1 MASRDFK
8 TVQAAE
14 RAVKILYL
22 KASIGA
28 SGAPTLVTDDSLGIK
43 SITRNGAGDY
53 SILLG
58 TPSGMTDKYPK
69 LLYADG
75 LLLDPDAEELQSQ
88 IDTDSV
94 STSGL
99 VKILTIARDS
109 SGDAAAADPS
119 KGAYLSMI
127 FHVKNSSV
135 K

>member
-8 TVQAAE
+8 NVQAAE
-14 RAVKILYL
+14 RAVKILYM
-22 KASIGA
+22 KATIGG
-28 SGAPTLVTDDSLGIK
+28 SGAPTLVTADSLGIK

-58 TPSGMTDKYPK
+58 TPSGVTDKYPK
-69 LLYADG
+69 LMYTNG
-75 LLLDPDAEELQSQ
+75 VLLDPDAEDLQLQ

-94 STSGL
+94 ASSGL

-119 KGAYLSMI
+119 SGATISMI

>member
-8 TVQAAE
+8 NVQAAE
-14 RAVKILYL
+14 RAVKILYM
-22 KASIGA
+22 KATIGG
-28 SGAPTLVTDDSLGIK
+28 SGAPTLVTADSLGIK

-58 TPSGMTDKYPK
+58 TPSGVTDKYPK
-69 LLYADG
+69 LMYTNG
-75 LLLDPDAEELQSQ
+75 VLLDPDAEDLQLQ

-94 STSGL
+94 ASSGL

-119 KGAYLSMI
+119 NGATISMI

>member
-58 TPSGMTDKYPK
+58 TPSGLTDKYPK

-75 LLLDPDAEELQSQ
+75 VLLDPDAEDLQ
-88 IDTDSV
+88 
-94 STSGL
+94 
-99 VKILTIARDS
+99 ILTIARDS

-119 KGAYLSMI
+119 DGANLSMI

>member
-8 TVQAAE
+8 NVQAAE
-14 RAVKILYL
+14 RAVKILYM
-22 KASIGA
+22 KATIGG
-28 SGAPTLVTDDSLGIK
+28 SGAPTLVTADSLGIK

-58 TPSGMTDKYPK
+58 TPSGVTDKYPK
-69 LLYADG
+69 LMYTNG
-75 LLLDPDAEELQSQ
+75 VLLDPDAEDLQLQ

-94 STSGL
+94 ASSGL
-99 VKILTIARDS
+99 VKILTIARDGN
-109 SGDAAAADPS
+109 GDAAAADPS
-119 KGAYLSMI
+119 SGATISMI